1 MLMAIPVVVMPDRAD
16 VARIGLEEEPGHGV
30 DACRRRGADRTR
42 RGSGRVG
49 HRPLPLVHGPTGGA
63 GIIVFRHGARI
74 GQETRSALEPAVLI
88 HHLFHGEGGDAAQNG
103 LAKGTAE
110 DLVDPAAL
118 RLRLLSLLSLP
129 GCRLVVSTTE
139 QTAKEIV
146 EGVVVRLTLSA
157 WLLLRHATAK
167 QTTQQPAEHVVRAEP
182 ALPLWRLAW
191 LRVRVWLGCTTA
203 EKTAE
208 ETTQHVVHSA
218 AGWRSTAAL
227 RRVRLASALDSDH
240 SRASLAPLQHLGEGF
255 ALVVGKVADSFHG
268 GALHHLGRGLAA
280 DLAQVVDRLFR
291 RESFGGMTSSVA
303 VDEVLGVGD
312 LFRTAISPASAVSAA
327 ISARG
332 APSLPLGALPALSI
346 VRFPAAKEPFQLA
359 FRHRSPGSPSFWL
372 TAGVPTLPMVARA
385 AFIAAPLYLGIIGSI
400 GDWEYNPYRGDQL
413 LPASRVTISFNARS
427 APGLLRTP

>member
-1 MLMAIPVVVMPDRAD
+1 MMTRWPRHFSLRSRRLVPSISNSNASAMTSKLSAEAGSVRRTALTISNGGAEFSPNGWPISRTSRNVWHYSRSMSRQRSGARITTRDSRSRCRLISITRSVILGWPPMTSSARRMLVRVSVVVMPDRAD

-42 RGSGRVG
+42 RGTGRVG

-88 HHLFHGEGGDAAQNG
+88 HHLFHGECGDAAQNG

-167 QTTQQPAEHVVRAEP
+167 QTTQQPAEHVVRAETT
-182 ALPLWRLAW
+182 LPLWRLAR
-191 LRVRVWLGCTTA
+191 LRVRVRLGCTTA
-203 EKTAE
+203 EETAE
-208 ETTQHVVHSA
+208 ETTQHVIHTA
-218 AGWRSTAAL
+218 ASWGSTAAL
-227 RRVRLASALDSDH
+227 GRMRLTGALDGDH

-255 ALVVGKVADSFHG
+255 ALVVGEVADRFHG
-268 GALHHLGRGLAA
+268 RALHHLGRGLAA
-280 DLAQVVDRLFR
+280 NLTQV
-291 RESFGGMTSSVA
+291 
-303 VDEVLGVGD
+303 
-312 LFRTAISPASAVSAA
+312 
-327 ISARG
+327 
-332 APSLPLGALPALSI
+332 
-346 VRFPAAKEPFQLA
+346 
-359 FRHRSPGSPSFWL
+359 
-372 TAGVPTLPMVARA
+372 
-385 AFIAAPLYLGIIGSI
+385 
-400 GDWEYNPYRGDQL
+400 
-413 LPASRVTISFNARS
+413 
-427 APGLLRTP
+427 